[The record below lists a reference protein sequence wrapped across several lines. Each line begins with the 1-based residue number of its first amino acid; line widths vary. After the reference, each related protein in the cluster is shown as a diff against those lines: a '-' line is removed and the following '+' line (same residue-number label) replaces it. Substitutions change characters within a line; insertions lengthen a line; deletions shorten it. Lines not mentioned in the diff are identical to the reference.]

1 MRAEYQDILYHS
13 HHISRKRHPMPM
25 HDRAAQFAPF
35 SALTAFDEQIG
46 ETARLTDI
54 QTELGED
61 DIRDLNE
68 ALKHLLEMEAEKPKV
83 KIEYFQPDSKKSGG
97 AYVSFIGN
105 FRFFDE
111 ANRKLKFT
119 DGTIISVDTISRI
132 DFAE

>member
-1 MRAEYQDILYHS
+1 
-13 HHISRKRHPMPM
+13 
-25 HDRAAQFAPF
+25 
-35 SALTAFDEQIG
+35 
-46 ETARLTDI
+46 
-54 QTELGED
+54 
-61 DIRDLNE
+61 
-68 ALKHLLEMEAEKPKV
+68 MEAEKPKV

>member
-1 MRAEYQDILYHS
+1 MDNENSNIHLKAY
-13 HHISRKRHPMPM
+13 
-25 HDRAAQFAPF
+25 
-35 SALTAFDEQIG
+35 
-46 ETARLTDI
+46 I

>member
-35 SALTAFDEQIG
+35 SALTGFDEQIG

-68 ALKHLLEMEAEKPKV
+68 ALYYPLL
-83 KIEYFQPDSKKSGG
+83 Q
-97 AYVSFIGN
+97 IGYKN
-105 FRFFDE
+105 D
-111 ANRKLKFT
+111 
-119 DGTIISVDTISRI
+119 IM
-132 DFAE
+132 